1 MKIKALH
8 HVLYEIER
16 LTACGPQLTD
26 TRLDVRRSIIESRLL
41 HTRCLNDF
49 FKHTQSWRDQ
59 MGNDD
64 VIASDFGYDPEATS
78 DKTLPISPDMVRK
91 INKFLSHVTYSR
103 ADEQPEWDFPET
115 WNPLMTQ
122 SVKFL
127 EHLLTWS
134 EAPSGLLDRYRPEI
148 KVRLSAARISM
159 EKPGLPRLY
168 EIYASYLAT
177 QITTTA
183 PPDWVRKLPTC
194 IIPIPPESFEEH
206 P

>member
-26 TRLDVRRSIIESRLL
+26 TRLDVRRSIVESRLL

-49 FKHTQSWRDQ
+49 FKNTRSTRDKKEQ
-59 MGNDD
+59 DD
-64 VIASDFGYDPEATS
+64 VIASDFGYHLEETP
-78 DKTLPISPDMVRK
+78 DKTIPPRSGIVGK

-148 KVRLSAARISM
+148 KARLSAARISM
-159 EKPGLPRLY
+159 EKPRLTRLY

-183 PPDWVRKLPTC
+183 PLDWVRKLPTC
-194 IIPIPPESFEEH
+194 IIPIPPESFENH